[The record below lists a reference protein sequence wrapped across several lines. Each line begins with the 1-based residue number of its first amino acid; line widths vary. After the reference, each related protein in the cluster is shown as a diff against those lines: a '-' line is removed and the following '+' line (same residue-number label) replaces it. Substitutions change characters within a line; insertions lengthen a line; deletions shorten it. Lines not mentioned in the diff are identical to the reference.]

1 MGNAASHGLLVIIN
15 RESLDGSLWGLNHWA
30 RSVSSEKLLDEDN
43 HLWLLDG
50 TGAVLVEGG
59 EDLIESLLGEL
70 VSRSEVSKSILNEL
84 LGLLLIESTAFVDI
98 ISVPDLV
105 DDALGSL
112 IFGSRFFLIDFL
124 K

>member
-1 MGNAASHGLLVIIN
+1 
-15 RESLDGSLWGLNHWA
+15 
-30 RSVSSEKLLDEDN
+30 
-43 HLWLLDG
+43 
-50 TGAVLVEGG
+50 
-59 EDLIESLLGEL
+59 LGEL

-105 DDALGSL
+105 DNALGSL